1 MRGSPGH
8 SHFGFLKATH
18 DFPLDLAAGPSRR
31 MTARVHSPGTN
42 LTAGVFLMHDLVI
55 RNATV
60 IDGTG
65 VPRHIADVAV
75 SGETIAE
82 AGRNLGPG
90 KREIDAEGLILTP
103 GWVDIHTHYDGQ
115 ATWDPYLTPSSNHG
129 VTTALFGNC
138 GVGFAPVKR
147 GAEKYLIN
155 LMEGVEDIPETVLAE
170 GIDFTWESFPEYL
183 DTLAAMPRIMD
194 VGAQMPHAAL
204 RFYVMGE
211 RGADHAERPTDAEIA
226 KMGRLLEEALA
237 AGAMGFTTSRTV
249 KHKAKDGRLTPSL
262 SASEP
267 ELAGLAL
274 AMKRAGKGVIEVNSD
289 FGDGDFAILRQAAEL
304 AGRPLSVLLLQVDNA
319 PDLWRETL
327 GQIEQANR
335 DGLHVTGQVG
345 SRFIGMVMGLETT
358 VNPFASHPAW
368 KEMAGLSPRA
378 RYEKISGDADL
389 RRALWQDLP
398 ENGHTRWLGK
408 ALERAFPLDEELDYE
423 PAPESAV
430 AVQARAQGRDRF
442 DMALEFMLRN
452 EGTGLLI
459 HPFENYTD
467 GNLDNVRTMLT
478 HPNCV
483 AGLADAG
490 AHVGVIADHSSA
502 TTLLTHW
509 ARDRKRGEKL
519 PLEFLVRKQT
529 LDTARAY
536 GLADRGVIAPGK
548 RADLNLID
556 FDRLR
561 VNMPEVR
568 YDLPAGGKR
577 LVQLPEGYRHTFCA
591 GVETL
596 RNGEFTGALPGR
608 LLRG

>member
-1 MRGSPGH
+1 
-8 SHFGFLKATH
+8 
-18 DFPLDLAAGPSRR
+18 
-31 MTARVHSPGTN
+31 
-42 LTAGVFLMHDLVI
+42 MHDLII
-55 RNATV
+55 RNATL

-65 VPRHIADVAV
+65 ANRRIADVAV

-82 AGRNLGPG
+82 VGRSLGPG
-90 KREIDAEGLILTP
+90 KREIDAEGLTLTP

-115 ATWDPYLTPSSNHG
+115 ATWDPYMTPSSYHG
-129 VTTALFGNC
+129 VTTAIFGNC
-138 GVGFAPVKR
+138 GVGFAPVRK
-147 GAEKYLIN
+147 GAERYLIN

-170 GIDFTWESFPEYL
+170 GLDFTWESFPQYL
-183 DTLAAMPRIMD
+183 DALAGTRRVMD

-211 RGADHAERPTDAEIA
+211 RGADHAETPSDAEIA
-226 KMGRLLEEALA
+226 EMGRLLEEALH
-237 AGAMGFTTSRTV
+237 AGALGFTTSRTV
-249 KHKAKDGRLTPSL
+249 KHRAKDGRATPTL
-262 SASEP
+262 SAAEP

-289 FGDGDFAILRQAAEL
+289 FGEGDFAVLRQAAEL

-327 GQIEQANR
+327 AQIEQANK

-345 SRFIGMVMGLETT
+345 SRFIGIMMGLETT
-358 VNPFASHPAW
+358 VHPFAGHPAW
-368 KEMAGLSPRA
+368 KAMETLSPEE
-378 RYEKISGDADL
+378 RYRRLCADADL
-389 RRALWQDLP
+389 RRVLWQDRGDD
-398 ENGHTRWLGK
+398 GHTKWMAR
-408 ALERAFPLDEELDYE
+408 ALERAFPLGAAMNYE
-423 PAPESAV
+423 PAPEEAV
-430 AVQARAQGRDRF
+430 ATQARAQGRDPF
-442 DMALEFMLRN
+442 DLALELLMAD
-452 EGTGLLI
+452 GGKGLLI

-467 GNLDNVRTMLT
+467 GNLDNVRTMLS

-502 TTLLTHW
+502 TTLLTLW
-509 ARDRKRGEKL
+509 GRDRTRGEGL
-519 PLEFLVRKQT
+519 ALEFAVHKQT
-529 LDTARAY
+529 QATARAY
-536 GLADRGVIAPGK
+536 GFCDRGVIAAGM

-561 VNMPEVR
+561 VLRPEVH

-577 LVQLPEGYRHTFCA
+577 LVQKPAGYRHTFCA

-596 RNGEFTGALPGR
+596 RDGEFTGALPGR
-608 LLRG
+608 LIRG